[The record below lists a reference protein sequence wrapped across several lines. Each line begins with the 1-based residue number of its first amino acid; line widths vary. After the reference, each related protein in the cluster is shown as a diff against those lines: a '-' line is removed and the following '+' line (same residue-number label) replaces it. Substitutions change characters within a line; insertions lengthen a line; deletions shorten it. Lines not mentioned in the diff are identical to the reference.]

1 MLQASRP
8 GLDPWLDVGSHEAGE
23 RKPTCRVV
31 QVINGVYTAI
41 AGESKEEIECALR
54 FGELACGPGRYGGL
68 TGAVMHSAAKR
79 PKERRTF
86 FPGDCPGFWYGRNS
100 DMITTIYQSPIGPLY
115 IAETDSAISHLVF
128 KPLEGEPGDTALLRD
143 AIRQLKAY
151 FAGELQT
158 FDLPLAPKGT
168 EFQMRA
174 WRALQTIPYG
184 VTWSYKQLAEAI
196 DSPRGYRA
204 VGLANNR
211 NPISIF
217 IPCHRVV
224 GSGGALTGYG
234 GGLGNKE
241 YLLQLEGV
249 LL

>member
-1 MLQASRP
+1 
-8 GLDPWLDVGSHEAGE
+8 
-23 RKPTCRVV
+23 
-31 QVINGVYTAI
+31 
-41 AGESKEEIECALR
+41 
-54 FGELACGPGRYGGL
+54 
-68 TGAVMHSAAKR
+68 
-79 PKERRTF
+79 
-86 FPGDCPGFWYGRNS
+86 
-100 DMITTIYQSPIGPLY
+100 MITTVYQSPIGPLY
-115 IAETDSAISHLVF
+115 IGERDGAISHLVF
-128 KPLEGEPGDTALLRD
+128 KPLAGEPGDTALLKE
-143 AIRQLKAY
+143 AARQLDAY
-151 FAGELQT
+151 FAGELQK

-168 EFQMRA
+168 AFQTRVWQM
-174 WRALQTIPYG
+174 LQTIPYG
-184 VTWSYKQLAEAI
+184 VTWSYKQLAEAA

-224 GSGGALTGYG
+224 GAGGALTGYG